1 MSWEHVQTL
10 RTGADGAAEVRGLR
24 PGDYCAFLATV
35 PAPYSSWRNAG
46 AASTALAHY
55 AKPLSLAGAAPR
67 AQIDFVVGAGS
78 ELAGRFAMSDGSA
91 PPQRHGVTVDF
102 TSSPQVGGF
111 RGDMTFMVRPT
122 QMSDERFAVA
132 GLSANERYTI
142 REFDADHLKPI
153 VIVGLRM
160 NGTTLRGDDIVVP
173 PSGARP
179 LLEVVL
185 DRAGVVSG
193 TVPGVTAGRTAARRV
208 SGDAPAA
215 LYPDTAWAEI
225 ADGRFVFRGLP
236 PGEYVVSIEGGA
248 AGQRVRVEPGALIE
262 LAF

>member
-1 MSWEHVQTL
+1 MPGGAGRQLVATAKDPRPASNSSEAFEDPACAGTPLPCCCCSSPSRLRRRSTAVWSRGPSWTPARGTEPGQTAPTLSWEHVQTL

-111 RGDMTFMVRPT
+111 
-122 QMSDERFAVA
+122 
-132 GLSANERYTI
+132 
-142 REFDADHLKPI
+142 
-153 VIVGLRM
+153 
-160 NGTTLRGDDIVVP
+160 
-173 PSGARP
+173 
-179 LLEVVL
+179 
-185 DRAGVVSG
+185 
-193 TVPGVTAGRTAARRV
+193 
-208 SGDAPAA
+208 
-215 LYPDTAWAEI
+215 
-225 ADGRFVFRGLP
+225 
-236 PGEYVVSIEGGA
+236 
-248 AGQRVRVEPGALIE
+248 
-262 LAF
+262 